1 MDVIFASWFIHPM
14 AGEPKTNIKH
24 WYCLFPILD
33 RRYFRQSFPSIYT
46 TFFVLHCWSYF
57 TIHTQNIYTSLQQ
70 TVYIYTQC
78 VDILLLSD
86 QFIGHSMDN
95 HKSRTRGS
103 SHARQNQNKHRSC
116 ISLSTLH
123 QYGSSY
129 MQIYCFMRRQHCRP
143 WY

>member
-1 MDVIFASWFIHPM
+1 MLHDLFIQWPVSQKQILNIDIVSFQYSIDVTSDRVFHLYILPSSSFI
-14 AGEPKTNIKH
+14 A
-24 WYCLFPILD
+24 D
-33 RRYFRQSFPSIYT
+33 RISQYTHKISIHLCSRQ
-46 TFFVLHCWSYF
+46 
-57 TIHTQNIYTSLQQ
+57 
-70 TVYIYTQC
+70 YIYTQC

-143 WY
+143 